1 MTAMAALVFLLA
13 LASRAAAY
21 DVETTTGLG
30 AVRGNRVDVLGRTL
44 EVYRGVPYA
53 QPPLGERRFRPPE
66 PLQSWEG
73 PIDATD
79 RKIGCAQTLFNE
91 ILTAGVH
98 LTEDCL
104 HLNIWTPRG
113 TQPGARSRT
122 RLIPR
127 WRLFVWLCQHRS
139 FQRRRLG
146 RQDWICRRRP

>member
-1 MTAMAALVFLLA
+1 MTAMAALAFLLA
-13 LASRAAAY
+13 MASRATAF

-30 AVRGNRVDVLGRTL
+30 VVRGKRVDVLGRSL
-44 EVYRGVPYA
+44 DVYSGVPYA

-66 PLQSWEG
+66 ALQSWDG
-73 PIDATD
+73 VIDATN

-91 ILTAGVH
+91 ILVNGVE

-104 HLNIWTPRG
+104 HLNIWTPHR
-113 TQPGARSRT
+113 TPPGVRSRT

-146 RQDWICRRRP
+146 RQDWISRRRP